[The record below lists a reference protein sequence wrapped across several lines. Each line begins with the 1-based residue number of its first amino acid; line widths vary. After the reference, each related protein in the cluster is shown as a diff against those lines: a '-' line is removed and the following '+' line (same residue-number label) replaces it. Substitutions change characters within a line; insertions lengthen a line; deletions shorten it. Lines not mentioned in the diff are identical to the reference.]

1 MTQEKKKVKRIVNLD
16 FKSALENGDLPHIAL
31 VDEGANEEEV
41 LLMKAKDVQVSLS
54 MSRFLEK
61 FFGLWCCDAE
71 ALAKLLGY
79 ETEDSR
85 DDEYETD
92 LEKELKDVVF
102 LKQKAIDKE
111 LPEAIPYDVNAKLE
125 VLRKKLGSAL
135 DSVGASA
142 GASLNDNKEENEMSK
157 AEMSSAEAQ
166 IEEMRKAKEQLAVQI
181 EEMRKQKEEAEAVVE
196 QFRKQAAEKREKDL
210 NAVLAGYTF
219 INEELRKSLSS
230 NLLSVSEEVQEVMC
244 KSLEAARTAVEAVVV
259 SEDSEATI
267 EDTTEFKKSKVELY
281 SDSLSRILANRKAK

>member
-1 MTQEKKKVKRIVNLD
+1 MAQEKKKVKRIVSLD

-79 ETEDSR
+79 ETESR
-85 DDEYETD
+85 EDEYETS
-92 LEKELKDVVF
+92 LEKELKEVVF

-181 EEMRKQKEEAEAVVE
+181 EEILKPKEEAEAVVQ
-196 QFRKQAAEKREKDL
+196 QFRKQAAEKREKYL

>member
-79 ETEDSR
+79 ETESR
-85 DDEYETD
+85 EDGYETS
-92 LEKELKDVVF
+92 LEKDLKEVVF

-230 NLLSVSEEVQEVMC
+230 NLLSVSEEVQEIMC

-281 SDSLSRILANRKAK
+281 SDSLSKILANRKAK